1 MVDQS
6 TAARVLEV
14 VVLGDQAQITALS
27 LRLITEQLLNTS
39 LLLHV
44 RQGLEKA
51 VLTEVY
57 LESLAVV
64 FAAIPPVGL

>member
-1 MVDQS
+1 M
-6 TAARVLEV
+6 
-14 VVLGDQAQITALS
+14 
-27 LRLITEQLLNTS
+27 NTS